1 MTKRIFIVAG
11 FIFPALSNPGVLCAQ
26 EHNTPAIQK
35 NFSISVTAGVFQE
48 DFRWSI
54 AGDVQG
60 GSPNILSELIWK
72 NLNGPYADMTATWTP
87 WKGLSLQT
95 SIAASFITSGKV
107 SDTDYLNDNRK
118 NSTFRGVFDSNKGTV
133 NAYEALAGYRIF
145 ETNKIN
151 VTAYL
156 GYGAARASL
165 FLIGGPLRSSYKTT
179 WKGPIAQAEFQVKIG
194 KHVST
199 EPVLAYHQLRYHA
212 KANWNLVESF
222 QHPVSF
228 EHSAKGYQLSVGNR
242 IRYHFNSR
250 FSIAAGGD
258 YLTGKTGNGIDKLY
272 LSNNTIAYTQFNEAI
287 RKRFSAGIQATMRF

>member
-1 MTKRIFIVAG
+1 M
-11 FIFPALSNPGVLCAQ
+11 
-26 EHNTPAIQK
+26 
-35 NFSISVTAGVFQE
+35 TAGVFQE

-179 WKGPIAQAEFQVKIG
+179 W
-194 KHVST
+194 
-199 EPVLAYHQLRYHA
+199 
-212 KANWNLVESF
+212 NLVESF

-287 RKRFSAGIQATMRF
+287 RKRFSAGIQATMRFLPQRWRR